1 MKRNKVVAIVA
12 VAGIGVLLWYMALF
26 SPARSE
32 RAQLRGKITAAE
44 GAERELQ
51 STRVRLRAL
60 EAGREPQQAQL
71 DRLRRLIPPE
81 ADLAGFILG
90 ANDAAIRAEVD
101 WVSVAP
107 ASPVAG
113 AAGGPSSIG
122 VSIAVNGEFFA
133 LVDYLRRLE
142 TLGRLVVVD
151 SLQLVTGSQ
160 AGGALRLNATL
171 SARIFTTAGSV
182 PAEALPVPGSGTPA
196 SSTPAA
202 QGPTPAAPG
211 G

>member
-1 MKRNKVVAIVA
+1 MKRNKVVIAA
-12 VAGIGVLLWYMALF
+12 VAGVGALLWYMALF

-32 RAQLRGKITAAE
+32 RAQLRGKMTAAE
-44 GAERELQ
+44 GKEQDLQ
-51 STRVRLRAL
+51 STRVRLRGL
-60 EAGREPQQAQL
+60 EAGRGAQQAQL
-71 DRLRRLIPPE
+71 AQLRRLVPPQP
-81 ADLAGFILG
+81 DVAGFILG

-113 AAGGPSSIG
+113 AAGAPSSIG

-142 TLGRLVVVD
+142 SLGRLVVVD
-151 SLQLVTGSQ
+151 SLQLASAGQ
-160 AGGALRLNATL
+160 AGGPLRLSATL
-171 SARIFTTAGSV
+171 STRIFTTEGSV
-182 PAEALPVPGSGTPA
+182 PAVALPVPGAATPA
-196 SSTPAA
+196 SSIPAA
-202 QGPTPAAPG
+202 QGATPADGPG